1 MLPQLVP
8 PFLSISN
15 LNQIFLLSKG
25 GFYQLPPND
34 RTHWSI
40 FTLKRNFSYKNP
52 VQVNNFLKAVKT
64 KGRKFYIIAF
74 LTFLSQHFD
83 QERVSFSKTRERK
96 RIEFMTAEYIYL
108 GTKQQLQ
115 NLLHVA
121 MRLWC

>member
-1 MLPQLVP
+1 M
-8 PFLSISN
+8 
-15 LNQIFLLSKG
+15 
-25 GFYQLPPND
+25 
-34 RTHWSI
+34 
-40 FTLKRNFSYKNP
+40 
-52 VQVNNFLKAVKT
+52 NNFLKAVKS

-115 NLLHVA
+115 NLLRVA